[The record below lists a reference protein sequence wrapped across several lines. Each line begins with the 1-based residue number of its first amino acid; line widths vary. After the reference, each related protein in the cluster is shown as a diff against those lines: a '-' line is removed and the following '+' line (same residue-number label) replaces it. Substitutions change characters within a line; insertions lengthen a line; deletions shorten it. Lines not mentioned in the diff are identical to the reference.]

1 MGRQHPASFGGVSDK
16 LTSREQPQIIALGRG
31 FTVVYTGTVQSCQS
45 LPGLPCG
52 STALGEPRR
61 ERSPVFCGRGLGE
74 SATRRFISMSSRL
87 ILQTL
92 TSSQPS
98 SLICRDLHVRFSGG
112 PDVLRGIDCEFRAG
126 EITSLVGPSG
136 CGKTTLLRVLAGL
149 QQLGGGLIDIDPP
162 AKATRGEIAFVFQQ
176 PTLLPWRTAIDN
188 VMLAI
193 QLSRA
198 KDSRDQLSRDQ
209 LSWAE
214 ATELAEHELEMMEL
228 PRDAFRR
235 FPRELSGGMKMR
247 VSLARALVTRPTV
260 LLMDEPFAALD
271 DLSRTA
277 LGDLLLRRWDE
288 RPFTGVLVT
297 HNIAEAAL
305 LSHRV
310 FVLNAGRI
318 GEPIVDDLPRPRDES
333 VKTSAAFGQLYATIS
348 AALRS
353 DPSQPQH

>member
-1 MGRQHPASFGGVSDK
+1 M
-16 LTSREQPQIIALGRG
+16 
-31 FTVVYTGTVQSCQS
+31 
-45 LPGLPCG
+45 
-52 STALGEPRR
+52 
-61 ERSPVFCGRGLGE
+61 
-74 SATRRFISMSSRL
+74 RFA
-87 ILQTL
+87 
-92 TSSQPS
+92 
-98 SLICRDLHVRFSGG
+98 DG

-149 QQLGGGLIDIDPP
+149 QQVGSGTIDIDPP
-162 AKATRGEIAFVFQQ
+162 AKATNGEIAFVFQQ
-176 PTLLPWRTAIDN
+176 PTLLPWRSAVDN
-188 VMLAI
+188 VILAI
-193 QLSRA
+193 QLSRS
-198 KDSRDQLSRDQ
+198 KTLRDKLSQ
-209 LSWAE
+209 AE
-214 ATELAEHELEMMEL
+214 AIKLAEHELGLMEL
-228 PRDAFRR
+228 PKDAFRR

-333 VKTSAAFGQLYATIS
+333 VKTSAAFGQLYARIS
-348 AALRS
+348 SALRN
-353 DPSQPQH
+353 DYHD